1 MRVDGDPVECFTEFT
16 FLLRAVFLVLATLP
30 IRFDYCYWR
39 DEIMKMAERIKHV
52 MTLPTR

>member
-1 MRVDGDPVECFTEFT
+1 MRVDGNPVECFTEFT